1 MSTSIVHQEPELTG
15 TALVDADELLIAD
28 NSDGGRPKR
37 AGIDTL
43 RTTLTSALVT
53 VTTATV
59 TITRAAHAGRTVSLA
74 RADGVAVTLP
84 AATGS
89 GDRYKFIVKITFT
102 SDGTIKVVGN
112 DTMIGTALLL
122 TDTAAVMAG
131 FAASSQNDTITL
143 DGADT
148 GGILGCTIDLQDIA
162 ADLWH
167 VEMVSDATGTEASPF
182 SDTVS

>member
-1 MSTSIVHQEPELTG
+1 MSTSIVHTEPELTDG
-15 TALVDADELLIAD
+15 NVTDADELLIAD

-37 AGIDTL
+37 AGVDTL
-43 RTTLTSALVT
+43 RTTLSGALVT
-53 VTTATV
+53 VTSATV

-74 RADGVAVTLP
+74 KVGGIAVTLP

-89 GDRYKFIVKITFT
+89 GDRYRFIVKITFT
-102 SDGTIKVVGN
+102 SDGTIKVVAN
-112 DTMIGTALLL
+112 DTMIGTCILFADGGA
-122 TDTAAVMAG
+122 TVVG
-131 FAASSQNDTITL
+131 FAASGSDDTITL

-148 GGILGCTIDLQDIA
+148 GGILGCIIELKDIA

-167 VEMVSDATGTEASPF
+167 VEMVSDATGTEVTPF

>member
-1 MSTSIVHQEPELTG
+1 MSTAIVHREPELTDG
-15 TALVDADELLIAD
+15 NLTDADEILIAD
-28 NSDGGRPKR
+28 NSDGGRPKK

-43 RTTLTSALVT
+43 RSTLSGALVT
-53 VTTATV
+53 VTTALLTV
-59 TITRAAHAGRTVSLA
+59 TRTAHAGRTVALA

-89 GDRYKFIVKITFT
+89 GDRYRFIVKITFT
-102 SDGTIKVVGN
+102 TDGTIKVVGD

-131 FAASSQNDTITL
+131 FAAAGSDDSITL

-148 GGILGCTIDLQDIA
+148 GGILGCVIELQDIA

-167 VEMVSDATGTEASPF
+167 VEMVSNATGTEATPF
-182 SDTVS
+182 ASLVS

>member
-1 MSTSIVHQEPELTG
+1 MSTSIVHREPELTDG
-15 TALVDADELLIAD
+15 NLTDADELLIAD
-28 NSDGGRPKR
+28 NSDGGKPKR

-43 RTTLTSALVT
+43 RTALTGALVT

-59 TITRAAHAGRTVSLA
+59 TITRAAHAGRTVALA
-74 RADGVAVTLP
+74 KVGGIAVTLP

-89 GDRYKFIVKITFT
+89 GDRYRLIVKVTFT
-102 SDGTIKVVGN
+102 SDGTVKVVGD
-112 DTMIGTALLL
+112 DTMIGTAILFADGG
-122 TDTAAVMAG
+122 DTVVG
-131 FAASSQNDTITL
+131 FAASSENDTITL

-167 VEMVSDATGTEASPF
+167 VEMVSDATGTGASPF